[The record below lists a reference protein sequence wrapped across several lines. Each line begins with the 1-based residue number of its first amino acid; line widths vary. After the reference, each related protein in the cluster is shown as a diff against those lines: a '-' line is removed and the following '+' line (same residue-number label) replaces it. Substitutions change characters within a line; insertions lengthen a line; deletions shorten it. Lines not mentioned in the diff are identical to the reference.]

1 MKKNRQG
8 FATRAIH
15 AGQAPDPTTGA
26 IMTPIYATSTYVQE
40 SPGVHKGYEYSR
52 SSNPTRKA
60 LEDCIADLEN
70 GARGYA
76 FGSGLAA
83 TATILELLDAASHVI
98 AVDDLYGGSYRLFEN
113 VRRRTAGLEVSFV
126 DFSDLAAVEAAIRP
140 ETRMIWVETPTN
152 PLLKII
158 DLEAVARIARKH
170 HLISACDN
178 TFASPWVQRPLD
190 FGFDI
195 VMHSATKYLN
205 GHSDVVLGIAVV
217 SGESPHEALADR
229 LGYLQNAIGGVTGP
243 FDSFLVLRALKTLP
257 LRMERHCENAAAV
270 ADYLAG
276 HEKIERV
283 YYPGLPGHPNHE
295 VAARQMHG
303 FGGMVSAVIKG
314 GLEPARRFLERCEIF
329 SLAESLGGVE
339 SLIEH
344 PAIMTHASIPAEIR
358 ARIGVDDGLVRLSVG
373 VEDVD
378 DLIADLENALG

>member
-70 GARGYA
+70 GSRGYA

-83 TATILELLDAASHVI
+83 TATILELLDGGSHVI

-140 ETRMIWVETPTN
+140 QTRMIWVETPTN

-158 DLEAVARIARKH
+158 DLEAVARIARTH
-170 HLISACDN
+170 RLIAACDN

-217 SGESPHEALADR
+217 SGESPHDGLADR

-270 ADYLAG
+270 SDYLAG
-276 HEKIERV
+276 HDKIERV
-283 YYPGLPGHPNHE
+283 YYPGLASHPNHE

-303 FGGMVSAVIKG
+303 FGGMVSAVIRG

-378 DLIADLENALG
+378 DLIADLGNALG